1 MLNHLIFFVGNWVP
15 LDEFYYGK
23 SEGDPSYTEEKSEF
37 RFKVCSLVLRRNML
51 YIFWHYYQG
60 PNYFFTCLFWPL
72 LSIIARLYNCYNTKV
87 PWLSIVSHTA
97 THKYFHY
104 FDAVMHIH
112 YFQYFNK
119 PHLSSL
125 FSSAGTVIKCYTTTS
140 RPWCSTSELWLILSV
155 LCFPV
160 LVL

>member
-1 MLNHLIFFVGNWVP
+1 MP

-51 YIFWHYYQG
+51 YIFWHYHQG
-60 PNYFFTCLFWPL
+60 PNLFFLYVYFGLF
-72 LSIIARLYNCYNTKV
+72 LSIVAWLYNCYKTKV
-87 PWLSIVSHTA
+87 TWLSILSRTA
-97 THKYFHY
+97 THKYFHC

-112 YFQYFNK
+112 YFQYFNL

-125 FSSAGTVIKCYTTTS
+125 FSSAGIVIRCCTTTS
-140 RPWCSTSELWLILSV
+140 RPWCTSNTFSTLIYPISL